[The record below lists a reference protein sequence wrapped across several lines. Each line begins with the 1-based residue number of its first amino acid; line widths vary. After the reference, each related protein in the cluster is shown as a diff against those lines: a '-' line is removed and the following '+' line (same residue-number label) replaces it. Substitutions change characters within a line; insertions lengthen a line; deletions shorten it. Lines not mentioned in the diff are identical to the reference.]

1 MTALRGVPARTLQ
14 ISGPAIP
21 QFLGRPALEAV
32 RLSGHEGING
42 RFAYELLLKSPDS
55 LNIASSDAA
64 DFDLNAFLGKEV
76 CCSIQLDGMGEF
88 IPGVVGASADR
99 IGAGVREINAIVTE
113 ACFWGEEGRDIQYK
127 LTLQPWLYLAE
138 LNTDCRIYQD
148 KTVVDILDELLG
160 DYPYPVDKR
169 LSRTYPPRDYQTQ
182 FNESDLAFFERLCQR
197 WGISYFFEH
206 SQGRHRLVL
215 IDELGAFRE
224 TASAAYRQVDYHAP
238 GWKTDAEYVHSF
250 VPHHRLTSG
259 RATVRDYD
267 YTRSR
272 ADLSAS
278 LADPRPTGHADGEVY
293 QWHDGLAGSHY
304 AQPLAGNAPAN
315 DPQAEAREFA
325 LLRMQGLRADGA
337 RAQASGNLR
346 GMVPGCTFAL
356 RKHPRRQANAE
367 YLVLETRL
375 LIEDVGQSS
384 QIKDAAVH
392 RRQRWKIEVDFTA
405 HPMSEPL
412 RPALTRPTPWSR
424 GPQAAL
430 VVGPPGENLWTDHL
444 GRIKVQFPWDR
455 KGQKN
460 QNSSCWIRAPG
471 EGAGN
476 QQGSMHIPR
485 IGQELIIDFYGGN
498 PDLPVCMGSVHNGN
512 NLPPWE
518 LPGQAALSG
527 LRSRELTKE
536 GGNSAAGRSNHLILD
551 DTDQK
556 IQVQLKSDHQS
567 SSLSMG
573 HIARIEDRAGR
584 KDERGEGFELRTDA
598 HGAIRAKEGLLITTE
613 ARANAQSHIKD
624 IDETM
629 RRLTEARALLEQI
642 TAVAQHHE
650 AQDSNADQSDVVKG
664 IKAQNQSIEGEG
676 KAQGEFTEPHLL
688 LASPA
693 GIASSTPQSTHI
705 ASGQHTQLTT
715 GEHLSIA
722 AGRGWFAS
730 VVDKFALFVQKAGM
744 TLVAAA
750 GRISIQAQSGDIQI
764 VADQGLSLSSQ
775 SDYVEIR
782 GKLGVRLYGGSSM
795 VEISDLTKFLTPSPV
810 LFYGSLETLAPKSV
824 SWSLNAMP
832 TSRFDQQV
840 RFLDSTG
847 NPAPHVAYDL
857 LRPDGNIPDG
867 KSAASGTTPLQKSSG
882 LTRYTV
888 RYKGELP

>member
-1 MTALRGVPARTLQ
+1 
-14 ISGPAIP
+14 
-21 QFLGRPALEAV
+21 
-32 RLSGHEGING
+32 
-42 RFAYELLLKSPDS
+42 
-55 LNIASSDAA
+55 
-64 DFDLNAFLGKEV
+64 
-76 CCSIQLDGMGEF
+76 MGEF

-99 IGAGVREINAIVTE
+99 IGAGVREINAIVTG

-127 LTLQPWLYLAE
+127 LTLQPWLHLAT
-138 LNTDCRIYQD
+138 LNIDCRIYQD
-148 KTVVDILDELLG
+148 KTVVQILDDLLA
-160 DYPYPVDKR
+160 DYPFPVDKR
-169 LSRTYPPRDYQTQ
+169 LSKSYEPRDYQTQ

-206 SQGRHRLVL
+206 SQGKHRLVL
-215 IDELGAFRE
+215 VDEVGAFRE
-224 TASAAYRQVDYHAP
+224 TASAAYHQVDYHAP
-238 GWKTDAEYVHSF
+238 GWKTDAEYVHAF

-259 RATVRDYD
+259 RVTVREYD
-267 YTRSR
+267 YTRPR
-272 ADLSAS
+272 ADLSAT
-278 LADPRPTGHADGEVY
+278 LQDPRPTGHADGEVY
-293 QWHDGLAGSHY
+293 QWHDGIAGSHY

-325 LLRMQGLRADGA
+325 LLRMQALRTDGA

-356 RKHPRRQANAE
+356 RRHPRRQANAE
-367 YLVLETRL
+367 YLVLETHL
-375 LIEDVGQSS
+375 VIEDVAQSS
-384 QIKDAAVH
+384 QIKDAAAH
-392 RRQRWKIEVDFTA
+392 RRQQWKIEVDFTA

-430 VVGPPGENLWTDHL
+430 VVGPPGENLWTDKF
-444 GRIKVQFPWDR
+444 GRIKIQFPWDR
-455 KGQKN
+455 EGGKN
-460 QNSSCWIRAPG
+460 QNSSCWVRPPG
-471 EGAGN
+471 VGAGN
-476 QQGSMHIPR
+476 QQGGVHIPR
-485 IGQELIIDFYGGN
+485 IGQEVLVDFYGGN
-498 PDLPVCMGSVHNGN
+498 PDLPVCTASLYNRN

-527 LRSRELTKE
+527 FRSRELTKE

-573 HIARIEDRAGR
+573 HITRIEDHAGR
-584 KDERGEGFELRTDA
+584 KEERGEGFELRTDA
-598 HGAIRAKEGLLITTE
+598 HGAIRAKEGLLLTTE
-613 ARANAQSHIKD
+613 ARADAQGHIKE
-624 IDETM
+624 IDETI
-629 RRLTEARALLEQI
+629 RRLTEARSLLEQI

-650 AQDSNADQSDVVKG
+650 AQASSADQSEVLKAVE
-664 IKAQNQSIEGEG
+664 AQNQAIKGDG
-676 KAQGEFTEPHLL
+676 KAQGEFAAPHLV

-715 GEHLSIA
+715 GEHLSVA
-722 AGRGWFAS
+722 AGGGLFAS
-730 VVDKFALFVQKAGM
+730 VVDRIALFVQKAGM
-744 TLVAAA
+744 NLVAAA
-750 GRISIQAQSGDIQI
+750 GRISIQAQSGDIDL
-764 VADQGLSLSSQ
+764 VADQRIALTSQ
-775 SDYVEIR
+775 SDYVDIR
-782 GKLGVRLYGGSSM
+782 GTKGVRLWGGSSM

-824 SWSLNAMP
+824 SWSFNAMP

-847 NPAPHVAYDL
+847 KPAPQVAYDL
-857 LRPDGNIPDG
+857 LRPDGNVLDG
-867 KSAASGTTPLQKSSG
+867 KSAASGTTPLQKSPG
-882 LTRYTV
+882 LARYTV